1 MRKLALAALYRASVK
16 SNQKSNLHS
25 KYIAKTVSHASYKK
39 IQRYFCR
46 LLKQLHKKKKTFSQN
61 LKKEFGSIFKMFS
74 TSFLGGK
81 HIYYAIKI

>member
-16 SNQKSNLHS
+16 SNQNNNLHS

-46 LLKQLHKKKKTFSQN
+46 LLKQLNKKKKN
-61 LKKEFGSIFKMFS
+61 FS
-74 TSFLGGK
+74 TKLEKRIRLDFQNVFD
-81 HIYYAIKI
+81 